1 MRKILLTMLL
11 AICTLGISAQS
22 ASKNEAT
29 IVNNIQYKSNKDA
42 YVNERCKLDIYYDKK
57 QKDCPVVVWFHGGG
71 LTSGSKQLP
80 SQLMNQGYTIVG
92 VNYRLLPTVTI
103 DQCLDD
109 CAAALAWVF
118 KNIDKYNGSNKKI
131 FVSGHSA
138 GGYITAMLGL
148 DKEWLNR
155 YGVDANDIAGLIP
168 FSGQMISHFA
178 YRKMNGIDNLQ
189 PTIDKYAPLNH
200 VRKDAAHLVLITGDR
215 NIELFG
221 RYEENAYMWRMMN
234 LIGRPDTQL
243 YELGGYGHGAMAQ
256 PAFHILIQTIHK
268 MLGEK
273 YNF

>member
-1 MRKILLTMLL
+1 M
-11 AICTLGISAQS
+11 TLGISAQS

-189 PTIDKYAPLNH
+189 PIIDKYAPLFH
-200 VRKDAAHLVLITGDR
+200 VRKDAAPLILITGDR

-221 RYEENAYMWRMMN
+221 RYEENAYMWRMMT
-234 LIGRPDTQL
+234 LVGRPDTKL
-243 YELGGYGHGAMAQ
+243 YEIAGHGHGAMGN
-256 PAFHILIQTIHK
+256 PAYHILIQSINK
-268 MLGEK
+268 ILGKK
-273 YNF
+273 YEF

>member
-189 PTIDKYAPLNH
+189 PTIDKYAPLYH

-243 YELGGYGHGAMAQ
+243 YELGGYGHVAMAQ

-268 MLGEK
+268 MLGDK

>member
-131 FVSGHSA
+131 LFLVIRLAATSQQCSDW
-138 GGYITAMLGL
+138 T
-148 DKEWLNR
+148 R
-155 YGVDANDIAGLIP
+155 
-168 FSGQMISHFA
+168 
-178 YRKMNGIDNLQ
+178 NGSIDMGWM
-189 PTIDKYAPLNH
+189 PTIS
-200 VRKDAAHLVLITGDR
+200 LV
-215 NIELFG
+215 
-221 RYEENAYMWRMMN
+221 
-234 LIGRPDTQL
+234 
-243 YELGGYGHGAMAQ
+243 
-256 PAFHILIQTIHK
+256 
-268 MLGEK
+268 
-273 YNF
+273 